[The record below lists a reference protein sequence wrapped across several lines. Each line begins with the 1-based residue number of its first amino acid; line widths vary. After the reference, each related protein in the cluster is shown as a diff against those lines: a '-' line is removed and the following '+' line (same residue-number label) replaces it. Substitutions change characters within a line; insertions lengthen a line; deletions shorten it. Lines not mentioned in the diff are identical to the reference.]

1 MTSGSC
7 RSSGQ
12 RAIRSIDSSALSE
25 DTTVERAES
34 INRFDS
40 TRLYRFEW
48 TDEIRQ
54 IIREIL
60 DQDGMLLEATAQGEA
75 WDLKIRFAHREQLSA
90 LQEYFDEQASA
101 FTLER
106 LYEPEEPEQGSYNL
120 TSEQREALLL
130 ALDSG
135 YFAVPRETTAN
146 ELAEM
151 IGVST
156 SAVSERLR
164 RAYATLVTNTL
175 TFNQHPAR
183 QTGRQQSDQ

>member
-1 MTSGSC
+1 MW
-7 RSSGQ
+7 
-12 RAIRSIDSSALSE
+12 A
-25 DTTVERAES
+25 
-34 INRFDS
+34 
-40 TRLYRFEW
+40 
-48 TDEIRQ
+48 DEIRQ

-60 DQDGMLLEATAQGEA
+60 DRDGMLLEATAQGEA
-75 WDLKIRFAHREQLSA
+75 WDLKIRFAHRKQLSA

-135 YFAVPRETTAN
+135 YFAVPRESTAD

-151 IGVST
+151 LGVST

-164 RAYATLVTNTL
+164 EPTRHSSRT
-175 TFNQHPAR
+175 R
-183 QTGRQQSDQ
+183 